1 MKKRTS
7 KFLALFL
14 ALAMLLSLAACGS
27 GSGEPSGSS
36 APDGGDAPQ
45 SNAPA
50 QPDSNDTSSVT
61 GDAVYGGDIN
71 LSYQAM
77 MINTDPCAGDSYKWQ
92 LWNERL
98 FQIDLTKGA
107 ERFQSET
114 TSAANM
120 TGQLA
125 DSWTWDPAAKTFT
138 VTLKDGVRFQDKSAV
153 GMGDYD
159 VFGGRALTAA
169 DVKYTYDRLIG
180 LDAFSEPYPCEE
192 NWAASLYMV
201 ESVEAADDRTVVFHF
216 NTDAE
221 IASTDFML
229 VNVNITGPEWDAL
242 TDAQRAD
249 WRYVTGTGAY
259 ILTTFEPDSFATF
272 TRSENYYGVDERP
285 GYEGNQ
291 LPYLDS
297 ITMSVITENAN
308 QITQFVSGN
317 LDLMGWN
324 RSYLSDSELALL
336 EDSMDSSSYTKFI
349 YLGMPTSVCYK
360 LSANEPLQDLRVRQA
375 LQMAVNSEEI
385 NDAYYGFSTACQ
397 TGGMFSIATDFSS
410 VDQWSDE
417 LKATWTYD
425 PEGARALLAEAGYPD
440 GFSFK
445 VAIHSGLDSDL
456 YTLVSDYLAKIGV
469 TMEIEVVSDV
479 NAMKTVGDDRSDPA
493 SIEGNWGIGALFFV
507 FIAWRDGG
515 PGYSAFHDD
524 PIVEDFCVRLNSVT
538 SEAEKIQ
545 VAKEFDLYMAEQ
557 HYALVMGPYSQNPVY
572 VSSKI
577 GGMDSAFFY
586 ANLNMSTILNHC
598 WDTTAA

>member
-1 MKKRTS
+1 MKKRNR
-7 KFLALFL
+7 KLVALLL
-14 ALAMLLSLAACGS
+14 ALAMLLSMASCGTSSGDSADSPANTSQPNAAT
-27 GSGEPSGSS
+27 
-36 APDGGDAPQ
+36 
-45 SNAPA
+45 
-50 QPDSNDTSSVT
+50 QPDSNDVSAVT
-61 GDAVYGGDIN
+61 GTAVYGGSIN
-71 LSYQAM
+71 ISYQAM
-77 MINTDPCAGDSYKWQ
+77 MINTDPSAGDSYKWQ

-107 ERFQSET
+107 DHFQSET

-120 TGQLA
+120 CGQLA
-125 DSWTWDPAAKTFT
+125 DTWAWDPDAQTFT
-138 VTLKDGVRFQDKSAV
+138 ITLKDGVCFQDKSAV

-180 LDAFSEPYPCEE
+180 LDTFSEPYPCEE
-192 NWAASLYMV
+192 NWPSSLYMV
-201 ESVEAADDRTVVFHF
+201 ESIEAPDDKTVVFHF
-216 NTDAE
+216 NTNAE

-249 WRYVTGTGAY
+249 WRYATGTGAY
-259 ILTTFEPDSFATF
+259 ILTTYEPDSFATF
-272 TRSENYYGVDERP
+272 TKSENYYGVDERA
-285 GYEGNQ
+285 GYEGNK

-297 ITMSVITENAN
+297 ITMSIITENAN

-324 RSYLSDSELALL
+324 RAYLSDSELKLL
-336 EDSMDSSSYTKFI
+336 EDSMDSADYTKYI
-349 YLGMPTSVCYK
+349 YLGMPTSICYK

-375 LQMAVNSEEI
+375 LQMAINADEI

-397 TGGMFSIATDFSS
+397 TGGMLSITTDFSS

-417 LKATWTYD
+417 LKETWTYN
-425 PEGARALLAEAGYPD
+425 PSRAKELLAEAGYPD

-456 YTLVSDYLAKIGV
+456 YTLVSDYLAQIGV
-469 TMEIEVVSDV
+469 TMEIEVAADV
-479 NAMKTVGDDRSDPA
+479 NAMKTIGDDRNNPA

-507 FIAWRDGG
+507 YIAWRDGG

-524 PIVEDFCVRLNSVT
+524 PNVEDFCVRLNAAT

-545 VAKEFDLYMAEQ
+545 IAKEFDLYMSEQ

-577 GGMDSAFFY
+577 GGMDSTFFY